1 MLFRKHMKTPNR
13 DFKTLAKEGLLVKD
27 FVPIRLKNEKRD
39 RPGILVECKSEAF
52 AYVILQRKNPYPLP
66 VLLIGSYIT
75 GNQGLVLKKW
85 AKLEDNRYE
94 GLEAPVILV
103 DGLRPKKEDLNNA
116 S

>member
-39 RPGILVECKSEAF
+39 RPGILVEC
-52 AYVILQRKNPYPLP
+52 NPRP

-75 GNQGLVLKKW
+75 GNQGVVLKKW
-85 AKLEDNRYE
+85 AEVEDNRYE